1 MFGLSLIAPEFITIA
16 LTEKWLSSALL
27 MQTLCIGGAFL
38 PIATLY
44 FNLIISRGKPNIY
57 MWNIIV
63 QGCVILLTVCGVH
76 LFKANIF
83 GLTGITL
90 MVALT
95 VTIIIAWTG
104 IWHYFL
110 WREIKLPF
118 THALKD
124 MLPFILL
131 AAISMLT
138 AYYSTLWISNIYA
151 LLIARILIAATTYIA
166 ILWLLGANILK
177 ESIAYLT
184 KKNKT
189 DSDWEYPTNSSEI

>member
-1 MFGLSLIAPEFITIA
+1 
-16 LTEKWLSSALL
+16 
-27 MQTLCIGGAFL
+27 
-38 PIATLY
+38 
-44 FNLIISRGKPNIY
+44 

-63 QGCVILLTVCGVH
+63 QGCAILLTVCGVH
-76 LFKANIF
+76 LLKANIF

-95 VTIIIAWTG
+95 MAIIIAWTG

-184 KKNKT
+184 KKNKK
-189 DSDWEYPTNSSEI
+189 